1 MRWGTIQGISW
12 EKNTWTGT
20 SHHQNAPISTTHSP
34 VPTSI
39 LIPKPLNAMGLRIA
53 SSKFKT
59 DGISVQIPDS
69 QETKCHPTPLR
80 LSSFPTTLSPT
91 SLEVLIKCWRDTCV
105 LCLTWGILGLGVTGA
120 LKSTY
125 LYGPFLWFLPKPSST
140 PTMSLEVQPWNL
152 QICSKVLVVPSC
164 GHLL

>member
-105 LCLTWGILGLGVTGA
+105 LGLTGGILEQRGPGDWKPTQNFWVLAMGSTQNTINHNSEPAPAALELHLGPEGI
-120 LKSTY
+120 L
-125 LYGPFLWFLPKPSST
+125 
-140 PTMSLEVQPWNL
+140 
-152 QICSKVLVVPSC
+152 VLSC
-164 GHLL
+164 GYLI